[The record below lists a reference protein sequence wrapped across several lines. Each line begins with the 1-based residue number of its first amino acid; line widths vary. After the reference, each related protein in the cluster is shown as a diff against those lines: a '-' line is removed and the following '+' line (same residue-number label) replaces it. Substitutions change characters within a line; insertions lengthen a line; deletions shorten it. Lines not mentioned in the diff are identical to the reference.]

1 MELKQQVKNS
11 KAQTRAAGLKAAAK
25 KRAAAAVVAQKVI
38 AGWLAQGGYVP
49 EAVES
54 EVIDRRSPGPA
65 WISDERGPG
74 ADDERRS
81 DSWIGRSRSRR
92 SFSKLVINLET
103 IVLP

>member
-1 MELKQQVKNS
+1 VELKQQVKNS

-74 ADDERRS
+74 ADDDGVM